1 MSKKVDKNTEVVKE
15 ESGAL
20 NSDKIQDVSMYHKM
34 REAYLD
40 YSMSVIASRALP
52 DVRDGLKPVQ
62 RRILWSMQE
71 LGAFPNT
78 AHRKVARIV
87 GDTMGKYHP
96 HGDSSIEDALV
107 NMAQDWK
114 MSNVLVDG
122 HGNFGSVDGDEH
134 AAARYIEARLSKI
147 SMDMLADINKNT
159 VDFVPNFDG
168 TEKEPAVLP
177 ARFPNVLVNG
187 TTGIAVGMAT
197 NIPPHNLKEV
207 IDGCLMMIDDKINTG
222 QETTVDEL
230 MTVIKGPDFP
240 TKGLI
245 LDNGGI
251 AEAYRTGNGK
261 VKMRAKC
268 EIETLKGDKHRI
280 VVTELPYLVN
290 KTNLVKTIADLVKE
304 KKIDGIADL
313 NDYSSR
319 EGMQIIID
327 LKKDANPSVVLN
339 QLYKHTQLQNTY
351 GMNMLC
357 LVPNNGSLEPKILPL
372 NEILKYYLL
381 HQEEVVARRTQ
392 FDRDKCAARVHILDG
407 LLVALE
413 SIDEVIKLIRGS
425 DSVSSAVT
433 SLMETFS
440 LSEAQAKA
448 IVEMKLRA
456 LTSLETEKL
465 EEEREELN
473 KKIVYYD
480 SILGDKIVLLKTV
493 RDELQQLSEK
503 YAAQRQT
510 EIVVDVDE
518 IEDEDLIPNEEV
530 VVLRTALGYMK
541 RLPVDTFRSQ
551 RRGGKGVR
559 SLTTIQNDYVK
570 DVLTMKTHDKLLFF
584 TNYGRAYCLKG
595 YEIPAVSRTARGTA
609 LINLIPL
616 QQGETVATV
625 IPVTN
630 LDMDAYVYM
639 ATKRGIVKKALLSS
653 YASLRKTGAV
663 VIKLK
668 DDDSLVNVHVYHD
681 SCNLLLITKNGIVNR
696 FNSDD
701 LRELG
706 RIASGVRC
714 IKLKG
719 DDEVVSMQLEYDA
732 NQYLFIISKNGN
744 GKLTFVNQYRK
755 TKRGSVG
762 VRGYRVDEKAGCVLA
777 ATTVFKDDELLIV
790 TTDGNLVRLRCDD
803 ISEGGRVAKGARL
816 IKMPDGVSVSDI
828 SKVSFG
834 MFENEEE

>member
-1 MSKKVDKNTEVVKE
+1 MAEIETNV
-15 ESGAL
+15 ESGSL
-20 NSDKIQDVSMYHKM
+20 NKDKIQDVSMYNKM
-34 REAYLD
+34 RESYLAYA
-40 YSMSVIASRALP
+40 MSVIASRALP

-114 MSNVLVDG
+114 MGDVLVDG

-168 TEKEPAVLP
+168 TEKEPSVLP

-207 IDGCLMMIDDKINTG
+207 IDGCLLMIDNKVKNG

-290 KTNLVKTIADLVKE
+290 KTTLVKTIADLVKE
-304 KKIDGIADL
+304 KKIDGISDL

-327 LKKDANPSVVLN
+327 LKKDANPNVVLN
-339 QLYKHTQLQNTY
+339 QLYKHTPMQSTY

-357 LVPNNGSLEPKILPL
+357 LVPNSGSLEPKILPL
-372 NEILKYYLL
+372 NEILRYYLL
-381 HQEEVVARRTQ
+381 HQEEVVTRRTQ
-392 FDRDKCAARVHILDG
+392 FDRDKCSARVHILDG
-407 LLVALE
+407 LMIALA
-413 SIDEVIKLIRGS
+413 SIEDVIQLIRNS
-425 DSVSSAVT
+425 NSVTTAVT
-433 SLMETFS
+433 NLMDTYGLTEV
-440 LSEAQAKA
+440 QAKA
-448 IVEMKLRA
+448 IVEMRLRA

-465 EEEREELN
+465 EEERSDLN
-473 KKIVYYD
+473 EKILYYD
-480 SILGDKIVLLKTV
+480 KILGDKAVLLNTV
-493 RDELQQLSEK
+493 REELKQIADK
-503 YAAQRQT
+503 YGSPRKTA
-510 EIVVDVDE
+510 ISVDVDE

-570 DVLTMKTHDKLLFF
+570 DVLTMKTHDRLLFF

-616 QQGETVATV
+616 QKGETVATV

-630 LDMDAYVYM
+630 LDMDANVYI
-639 ATKRGIVKKALLSS
+639 ATKNGIVKKALLSS

-663 VIKLK
+663 VIKLR
-668 DDDSLVNVHVYHD
+668 DDDALVNVHVYHD
-681 SCNLLLITKNGIVNR
+681 ACNLLLITKNGIVNR

-732 NQYLFIISKNGN
+732 NQYLFIISENGN
-744 GKLTFVNQYRK
+744 GKLTLVNQYRK

-762 VRGYRVDEKAGCVLA
+762 VRGYRVDEKAGAVLA

-803 ISEGGRVAKGARL
+803 ISEGGRIAKGAKL
-816 IKMPDGVSVSDI
+816 VKMPDGVSVSDI
-828 SKVSFG
+828 SKISFG
-834 MFENEEE
+834 FIDEE